1 MNNGVLKLKANI
13 PSKMYLDP
21 YFKETKKNEDEN
33 SAKAG
38 HTEDLPTTK
47 DVDEEKK

>member
-21 YFKETKKNEDEN
+21 NFEETKKNEKEN
-33 SAKAG
+33 SSKEG
-38 HTEDLPTTK
+38 QQEDLPTTK